1 MYYIWSLFISIV
13 LLVIIVYIEK
23 QKNDNKNI
31 KYDIFSLS
39 NLLIFGIIYLI
50 STILC
55 YFVISD
61 DNLLIN
67 IENEKVIIDNKY
79 EKIDTKKN
87 IDPLILKR
95 ISDNFDTGFEPYDN
109 EL

>member
-1 MYYIWSLFISIV
+1 MYYIWSLFISVV

-23 QKNDNKNI
+23 QKNDNKNM

-39 NLLIFGIIYLI
+39 NLLLFGIIYLI

-79 EKIDTKKN
+79 EKIDTKRN